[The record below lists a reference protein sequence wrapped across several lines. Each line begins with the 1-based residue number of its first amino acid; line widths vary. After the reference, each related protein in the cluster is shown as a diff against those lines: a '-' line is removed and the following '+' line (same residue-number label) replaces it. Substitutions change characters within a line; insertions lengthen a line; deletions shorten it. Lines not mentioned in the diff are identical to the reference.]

1 MAHLLS
7 DVAAV
12 ELDNATGVL
21 TDISGSVSSVSVD
34 GGNASVVDTGIG
46 DARHTEAN
54 DLKPVQT
61 LTLNGWIDTTSAAII
76 GPLINGTT
84 VMKSVQV
91 TTISGSYLST
101 NSARVGTVNRSIPTG
116 LQTWSLELRSAAS
129 EGFNHTSVAL
139 S

>member
-12 ELDNATGVL
+12 KLDNATGVL
-21 TDISGSVSSVSVD
+21 TVISGSVNSVSVD
-34 GGNASVVDTGIG
+34 GGNASIQDTGIG

-61 LTLNGWIDTTSAAII
+61 MTLSGFIDTTSAAII
-76 GPLINGTT
+76 GPLINGTS
-84 VMKSVQV
+84 VMKSVEVQ
-91 TTISGSYLST
+91 TLSGSYLST
-101 NSARVGTVNRSIPTG
+101 NSARVGTVSRSIPVG